1 MLSGILIFLLLNVLV
16 VINVIKKI
24 DVFSEK
30 IELELKKYEE
40 DNVLLIENKN
50 PKMNLLSGIKVIKIF
65 D

>member
-16 VINVIKKI
+16 VINVIKRI

-40 DNVLLIENKN
+40 DNVLLIENKT
-50 PKMNLLSGIKVIKIF
+50 PKMNLLSGTKVFKIF